1 MKCWEIIADN
11 LKKRGWSLGWVSAL
25 DLAGERSGLH
35 QPDLLTYFQTRLQAM
50 SEFNL
55 PIVHQIQDALVEVKP
70 LINIGNARISAESV
84 KKVNEI
90 TTRLGNDIIKKD

>member
-1 MKCWEIIADN
+1 
-11 LKKRGWSLGWVSAL
+11 
-25 DLAGERSGLH
+25 
-35 QPDLLTYFQTRLQAM
+35 M
-50 SEFNL
+50 SEFNV

>member
-1 MKCWEIIADN
+1 MV
-11 LKKRGWSLGWVSAL
+11 LFSKRLNSTVA
-25 DLAGERSGLH
+25 A
-35 QPDLLTYFQTRLQAM
+35 
-50 SEFNL
+50 
-55 PIVHQIQDALVEVKP
+55 EVKP

>member
-1 MKCWEIIADN
+1 MV
-11 LKKRGWSLGWVSAL
+11 LFSKRLNSMVVA
-25 DLAGERSGLH
+25 
-35 QPDLLTYFQTRLQAM
+35 
-50 SEFNL
+50 
-55 PIVHQIQDALVEVKP
+55 EVKP

>member
-1 MKCWEIIADN
+1 MA
-11 LKKRGWSLGWVSAL
+11 LFSKRLNSMVA
-25 DLAGERSGLH
+25 A
-35 QPDLLTYFQTRLQAM
+35 
-50 SEFNL
+50 
-55 PIVHQIQDALVEVKP
+55 EVKP